1 MTKMKRN
8 AISPTRAE
16 NYAEWYQQVID
27 AADLAENSPVRGCM
41 VIKPWG
47 YALWENM
54 QRELDDMFKA
64 TGHRNAYFPL
74 LIPMS
79 LLEKEAEHVD
89 GFAKECAVV
98 THHRLIHSADGTLIP
113 DPSAELEESLV
124 IRPTSETIVGVMF
137 AKWIQSYRDLPL
149 LINQWANV
157 FRWEMRTRLFLRTS
171 EFLWQE
177 GHTAHETESEA
188 REEATRMLDIYT
200 RFVEDCLAIPV
211 IQGAKSDSERFPGAI
226 DTYTIEAMM
235 GDCKALQAGTSHF
248 LGQNFAKAAGIE
260 FQGREPGS
268 RQFAWTTSWGA
279 STRLIGALIMVHG
292 DDDGLVL
299 PPNIAPAQVVI
310 LPIHRSEDIN
320 VKTEVDGYV
329 DLVASQLRAM
339 HFGGRRVRV
348 EIDRRESR
356 GGQKQWEWIKKGV
369 PVRIEI
375 GLRDRER
382 GSVTLSRR
390 DRDAS
395 EKISVLL
402 ADIPETV
409 TSLFDEIQRGCLE
422 RARQFRSEHTRVISD
437 KGAFEDFFRPQAEQ
451 QTDVRSGFALAAWCG
466 DKTCESW
473 VKETLNVTIRCLPF
487 DPPHDDI
494 GVGCV
499 VCGKPGSTVAL
510 FARNY

>member
-1 MTKMKRN
+1 MNKMKRN

-16 NYAEWYQQVID
+16 NYAEWYQQVVD
-27 AADLAENSPVRGCM
+27 AAELAENSPVRGCM

-47 YALWENM
+47 LALWENM

-74 LIPMS
+74 LIPKS

-98 THHRLIHSADGTLIP
+98 THHRLIHSADGSLIP
-113 DPSAELEESLV
+113 DPAAELEEPLV

-200 RFVEDCLAIPV
+200 RFVEDYLAIPV
-211 IQGAKSDSERFPGAI
+211 IQGVKSDSERFPGAV
-226 DTYTIEAMM
+226 DTYSIEAMM

-260 FQGREPGS
+260 FQGRERGS

-292 DDDGLVL
+292 DDDGVVL
-299 PPNIAPAQVVI
+299 PPRIAPAQVVI
-310 LPIHRSEDIN
+310 LPIHRSED
-320 VKTEVDGYV
+320 TRASVDEYV
-329 DLVASQLRAM
+329 DLVASQLRSM
-339 HFGGRRVRV
+339 HFADRRVRV

-369 PVRIEI
+369 PIRLEI
-375 GLRDRER
+375 GLRDRES

-390 DRDAS
+390 DRDSS
-395 EKISVLL
+395 EKMAVSL
-402 ADIPETV
+402 ADLPETV
-409 TSLFDEIQRGCLE
+409 MALFEEIQRGCFE
-422 RARQFRSEHTRVISD
+422 RARRFRSEHTRTISD
-437 KGAFEDFFRPQAEQ
+437 KGDFEDFFKPRAEQ
-451 QTDVRSGFALAAWCG
+451 QTDALSGFALAAWCG

-473 VKETLNVTIRCLPF
+473 VKEVLNVTIRCLPF
-487 DPPHDDI
+487 DQSHDDA
-494 GVGCV
+494 GSGCI
-499 VCGKPGSTVAL
+499 VCGKPRSIVAL
-510 FARNY
+510 FAKNY

>member
-1 MTKMKRN
+1 MNKMKRN

-16 NYAEWYQQVID
+16 NYAEWYQQVVD
-27 AADLAENSPVRGCM
+27 AAELAENSPVRGCM
-41 VIKPWG
+41 VIRPWG
-47 YALWENM
+47 HALWENM

-98 THHRLIHSADGTLIP
+98 THHRLIPSADGSLIP
-113 DPSAELEESLV
+113 DPAAELEEPLI

-200 RFVEDCLAIPV
+200 HFVEDYLAIPV
-211 IQGAKSDSERFPGAI
+211 IRGVKSDSERFPGAI
-226 DTYTIEAMM
+226 DTYAIEAMM

-260 FQGREPGS
+260 FQGRERGS

-292 DDDGLVL
+292 DDDGIVL
-299 PPNIAPAQVVI
+299 PPRIAPAQVVI
-310 LPIHRSEDIN
+310 LPIHRSDDARAS
-320 VKTEVDGYV
+320 VDDYV
-329 DLVASQLRAM
+329 DLVANQLRSM
-339 HFGGRRVRV
+339 HFADRRVRV

-369 PVRIEI
+369 PIRLEI
-375 GLRDRER
+375 GLRDRES

-402 ADIPETV
+402 ADLPETV
-409 TSLFDEIQRGCLE
+409 MSLFDEIQRGCFE
-422 RARQFRSEHTRVISD
+422 RARRFRSENTCTISD
-437 KGAFEDFFRPQAEQ
+437 KGDFADFFKPRTEQ
-451 QTDVRSGFALAAWCG
+451 QTDARGGFALAAWCG

-473 VKETLNVTIRCLPF
+473 AKEALNVTIRCLPF
-487 DPPHDDI
+487 DQSHED
-494 GVGCV
+494 VGSGCI
-499 VCGKPGSTVAL
+499 VCGKPRSIVAL
-510 FARNY
+510 FAKNY